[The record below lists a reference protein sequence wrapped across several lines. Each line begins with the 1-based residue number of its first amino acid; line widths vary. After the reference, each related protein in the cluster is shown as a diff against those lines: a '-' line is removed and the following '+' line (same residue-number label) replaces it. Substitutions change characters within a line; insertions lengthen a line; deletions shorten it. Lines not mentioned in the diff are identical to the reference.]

1 MILKRNK
8 LTFQCKYNRDD
19 GICQIFPIKKEKIAV
34 KTIEKSANVVA
45 STFPSVSMM
54 QNSVLEISLSPS
66 SVF

>member
-34 KTIEKSANVVA
+34 KTIEKSANV
-45 STFPSVSMM
+45 S
-54 QNSVLEISLSPS
+54 NSVLPADQQSLILLKTKKL
-66 SVF
+66 